1 VHSALEQ
8 REPAAAWSE
17 LDPDAKRGRLL
28 LAAERVFARDGLEAP
43 MPAVAQAAG
52 AGVGS
57 LYRQFPSKDELVAAL
72 AERRLHALAAELET
86 ALGEP
91 RAWDALK
98 RFLWHV
104 LGDGAS
110 DDVSARA
117 IAAAAAA
124 DAPVREAREHVRGL
138 LDALVGRAQAQGDMR
153 ADATRLDVSL
163 VIMAARAVRHVSPA
177 AWRRI
182 VELSLDGLRA
192 APTPPAP

>member
-1 VHSALEQ
+1 MHSALEEG
-8 REPAAAWSE
+8 EPAASWSA
-17 LDPDAKRGRLL
+17 LDPDAKRDRLL

-43 MPAVAQAAG
+43 MPTIAQAAG

-91 RAWDALK
+91 RAWVALE

-117 IAAAAAA
+117 IAAAAA

-192 APTPPAP
+192 APTPPSP